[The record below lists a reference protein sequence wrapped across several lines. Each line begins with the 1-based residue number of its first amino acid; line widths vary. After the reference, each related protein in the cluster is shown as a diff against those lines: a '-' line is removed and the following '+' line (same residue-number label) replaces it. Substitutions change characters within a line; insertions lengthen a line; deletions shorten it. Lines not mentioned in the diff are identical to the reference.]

1 MEYMILQYYEISGKI
16 KFWFEIGS
24 ISVFLDTCI
33 FAPMLKNP
41 SWQSKLRNVNF
52 FNILHT
58 LHFTPVMLM
67 VRRMDD
73 NSERQ
78 RTVCMKK
85 CLRVVYY
92 Y

>member
-1 MEYMILQYYEISGKI
+1 MKYMILQYYEISGKI

-58 LHFTPVMLM
+58 LHFRDIATTPVMLI
-67 VRRMDD
+67 VRRMDE
-73 NSERQ
+73 NSKRR
-78 RTVCMKK
+78 RT
-85 CLRVVYY
+85 
-92 Y
+92 

>member
-1 MEYMILQYYEISGKI
+1 MKYMILQYCEISYKI

-24 ISVFLDTCI
+24 ISVFLDPCI

-58 LHFTPVMLM
+58 LHFTDIATTPVMLI
-67 VRRMDD
+67 VRRMDE

-78 RTVCMKK
+78 RT
-85 CLRVVYY
+85 
-92 Y
+92 